1 MILIHGLNRFF
12 ENYASS
18 LWYYIASIIITPLKM
33 VMCFC
38 QHTIIPRFKSWIR
51 KVVME
56 EEDEKGTLKG
66 RPSLAEEAAVAA
78 KAAAAAAVDVAR
90 ASQEMLAS
98 KTEGLLVKFSALI
111 LKQFLLLVFQ
121 CITPC

>member
-1 MILIHGLNRFF
+1 
-12 ENYASS
+12 
-18 LWYYIASIIITPLKM
+18 
-33 VMCFC
+33 MCFC